1 MMILVLGGSASGKS
15 EYAENVA
22 AALGEGGKKLYLA
35 TMRPFG
41 REAGRRI
48 ERHRRMRKGKGFESA
63 DRYTDVGGFPAED
76 CQVVLLEC
84 MSNLLANE
92 MYREGADW
100 EGLAEK
106 LTEDVRLLEG
116 RTEHIVVVSNDVA
129 SDGID
134 YGEETNRYI
143 SLMGEINRGL
153 SARADCVIEVVCG
166 IPIFHKGAP
175 RIIWREKAC

>member
-63 DRYTDVGGFPAED
+63 DRYTDVGGFSAED
-76 CQVVLLEC
+76 
-84 MSNLLANE
+84 S
-92 MYREGADW
+92 R
-100 EGLAEK
+100 K
-106 LTEDVRLLEG
+106 
-116 RTEHIVVVSNDVA
+116 S
-129 SDGID
+129 
-134 YGEETNRYI
+134 
-143 SLMGEINRGL
+143 
-153 SARADCVIEVVCG
+153 
-166 IPIFHKGAP
+166 
-175 RIIWREKAC
+175 